1 MISVWSREVFN
12 ELSLERVEGEIF
24 FDELCPVEAGTLP
37 IEPGARGFFNDLKLV
52 DETYDLHLS
61 MAGEGAEGIRF
72 IDVSD
77 EA

>member
-1 MISVWSREVFN
+1 LISVWSREVFN

-24 FDELCPVEAGTLP
+24 F
-37 IEPGARGFFNDLKLV
+37 RDLRLLN
-52 DETYDLHLS
+52 ETYDLHLS

>member
-12 ELSLERVEGEIF
+12 ELSLERVEDEIF
-24 FDELCPVEAGTLP
+24 F
-37 IEPGARGFFNDLKLV
+37 RDLRLLN
-52 DETYDLHLS
+52 ETYDLSLS